1 MTDKPTLVA
10 DGDNILIRIPMR
22 FKKRGGRK
30 EIIAPEGLGSAFP
43 DCGSAQQPIVTA
55 LARARRWQ
63 EMLDADEVASVTDL
77 ADRLDVDR
85 SYASRILRLNL
96 LAPDIVE
103 AILAG
108 REPSGL
114 SLANLTQT
122 IPVLWHEQR
131 EMFGFD
137 ARGPRS

>member
-1 MTDKPTLVA
+1 MTEQPTLVT

-30 EIIAPEGLGSAFP
+30 EIIAPEGLDRALP
-43 DCGSAQQPIVTA
+43 DADPAQQPIVTA

-63 EMLDADEVASVTDL
+63 EMLDTGEVESLTAL
-77 ADRLDVDR
+77 AEKMSVDR
-85 SYASRILRLNL
+85 SYVSRVLQLML
-96 LAPDIVE
+96 LAPDIIE

-114 SLANLTQT
+114 SLAKLTQT
-122 IPVLWHEQR
+122 FPVLWNEQR
-131 EMFGFD
+131 ELFGF
-137 ARGPRS
+137 PPV

>member
-1 MTDKPTLVA
+1 MIDKPTLVA

-30 EIIAPEGLGSAFP
+30 EIIAPEGLDSAFLATGP
-43 DCGSAQQPIVTA
+43 AQEAIVTA
-55 LARARRWQ
+55 LARAQRWQ
-63 EMLDADEVASVTDL
+63 QMLDAGKVASVTEL
-77 ADRLDVDR
+77 ADRLEVDR
-85 SYASRILRLNL
+85 SYASRIMRLNL

-114 SLANLTQT
+114 SLAKLTQT
-122 IPVLWHEQR
+122 LPVLWGEQR
-131 EMFGFD
+131 ELFGF
-137 ARGPRS
+137 AAH

>member
-1 MTDKPTLVA
+1 MMDKPTLVA

-30 EIIAPEGLGSAFP
+30 EIIAPEGLDSAFLATGP
-43 DCGSAQQPIVTA
+43 AQEAIVTA
-55 LARARRWQ
+55 LARAQRWQ
-63 EMLDADEVASVTDL
+63 QMLDAGKVASVTEL
-77 ADRLDVDR
+77 ADRLEVDR
-85 SYASRILRLNL
+85 SYASRIMRLNL

-114 SLANLTQT
+114 SLAKLTQT
-122 IPVLWHEQR
+122 LPVLWGEQR
-131 EMFGFD
+131 ELFGF
-137 ARGPRS
+137 AAH

>member
-1 MTDKPTLVA
+1 MTEQPTLVT

-30 EIIAPEGLGSAFP
+30 EIIAPEGLDRALP
-43 DCGSAQQPIVTA
+43 DADPAQQPIVTA

-63 EMLDADEVASVTDL
+63 EMLDTGEVESLTAL
-77 ADRLDVDR
+77 AEKMSVDR
-85 SYASRILRLNL
+85 SYVSRVLQLML
-96 LAPDIVE
+96 LVPDIIE

-114 SLANLTQT
+114 SLAKLTQT
-122 IPVLWHEQR
+122 FPVLWNEQR
-131 EMFGFD
+131 ELFGF
-137 ARGPRS
+137 PPV

>member
-30 EIIAPEGLGSAFP
+30 EIIVPEGLDSAFP
-43 DCGSAQQPIVTA
+43 AMGPAQQPVVTA
-55 LARARRWQ
+55 LARAHRWQ
-63 EMLDADEVASVTDL
+63 EMLDGGEVASFTEL
-77 ADRLDVDR
+77 AKKLDVDR
-85 SYASRILRLNL
+85 SYVSRVPQLTL

-108 REPSGL
+108 HEPSGL
-114 SLANLTQT
+114 SLAKLTQT
-122 IPVLWHEQR
+122 LPVLWGEQR
-131 EMFGFD
+131 EFLGFE
-137 ARGPRS
+137 PQ

>member
-30 EIIAPEGLGSAFP
+30 EIIAPEGLDSAFP
-43 DCGSAQQPIVTA
+43 ATGPAQQPIVTA
-55 LARARRWQ
+55 LARAHRWQ
-63 EMLDADEVASVTDL
+63 EMLDGGQVSSFTEL
-77 ADRLDVDR
+77 AKKLDVDR
-85 SYASRILRLNL
+85 SYVSRVIQLTL

-114 SLANLTQT
+114 SLAKLTQT
-122 IPVLWHEQR
+122 LPVLWGEQR
-131 EMFGFD
+131 ELFGFP
-137 ARGPRS
+137 AH

>member
-1 MTDKPTLVA
+1 MIGKPTLVA

-43 DCGSAQQPIVTA
+43 TGTPAQEPIVTA
-55 LARARRWQ
+55 LARAHRWQ
-63 EMLDADEVASVTDL
+63 EMLDGGEVSSFTDL
-77 ADRLDVDR
+77 AKKLDVDR
-85 SYASRILRLNL
+85 SYVSRVLQLTL
-96 LAPDIVE
+96 LAPDIAE

-114 SLANLTQT
+114 SLAKLTKT
-122 IPVLWHEQR
+122 LPVLWDEQR
-131 EMFGFD
+131 ELFGF
-137 ARGPRS
+137 GPQ

>member
-1 MTDKPTLVA
+1 VTDKPTLVA

-30 EIIAPEGLGSAFP
+30 EIIAPEGLDRALP
-43 DCGSAQQPIVTA
+43 DAGPAQQPIVTA

-63 EMLDADEVASVTDL
+63 EMLDNGEVGSVTEL
-77 ADRLDVDR
+77 ADRLDADR
-85 SYASRILRLNL
+85 SYVARILRLNL

-114 SLANLTQT
+114 SLAKLTQT
-122 IPVLWHEQR
+122 LPILWHEQR
-131 EMFGFD
+131 EMFGFPPD
-137 ARGPRS
+137 